1 MAIFSLR
8 KSYIIPCTTVTAARN
23 APWHSPVSVVVDADV
38 AKMSNLLIWTKSGL
52 LNSSLMNFLILLIT
66 NWFQPLVRCSLLDVF
81 VEGQMLHPTVGGG
94 PVPVFGSLGNLNN
107 GPGNELYGGFAPFL
121 IPAPAGYAN
130 KDLHLLMVNMPIV
143 PATGLEGHVG

>member
-1 MAIFSLR
+1 MGNYSLFCW
-8 KSYIIPCTTVTAARN
+8 S
-23 APWHSPVSVVVDADV
+23 
-38 AKMSNLLIWTKSGL
+38 
-52 LNSSLMNFLILLIT
+52 FLILLIT
-66 NWFQPLVRCSLLDVF
+66 DRFQPLVGCSLLDVF

-121 IPAPAGYAN
+121 IPAPAGNAN

-143 PATGLEGHVG
+143 PATGLEGHVGYAAIHRSQITVARKVLGISSIGLSFGPY